1 MEVGRN
7 EDTGERETERE
18 RERERGREIGIGYL
32 HPEKNPVSLGFFS
45 Y

>member
-1 MEVGRN
+1 MKIL
-7 EDTGERETERE
+7 ERETERE
-18 RERERGREIGIGYL
+18 RERGREISIGYL